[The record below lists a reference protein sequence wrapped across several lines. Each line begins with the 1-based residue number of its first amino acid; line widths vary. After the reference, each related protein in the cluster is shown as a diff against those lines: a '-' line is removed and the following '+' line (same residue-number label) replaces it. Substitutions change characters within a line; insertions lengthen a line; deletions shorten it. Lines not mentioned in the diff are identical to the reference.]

1 MVDPWS
7 ETEQETSNELITI
20 RVEIVYVLLFADV
33 PRFPLV
39 AFSDT
44 REHVTTFVIAV
55 QNSKTETDST
65 E

>member
-1 MVDPWS
+1 LVDPWS

-20 RVEIVYVLLFADV
+20 KVEIVYVLLFADV
-33 PRFPLV
+33 PGSPLV

-44 REHVTTFVIAV
+44 RERVTTFVIAV
-55 QNSKTETDST
+55 QNGQTEQQF